1 VILQHGLLDSCAGW
15 VLNGSYSLAF
25 LLADLGYDIW
35 MNNSR
40 GNRYSRNHTM
50 LDPDKD
56 DHKALFWDYSFE
68 EMAKYD
74 QPALFKFVLSRTGVQ
89 KVTYIGHSQGTT
101 QMFCALSENMEFFRQ
116 HMNLFVALAPVA
128 RVDSCSSGILK
139 KMKDNEVVEKTLKKL
154 NVFEM
159 FPSKDKNNTFQSFFH
174 KMAPDLGN
182 WGVTQIADD
191 NANTLNKKK
200 L

>member
-1 VILQHGLLDSCAGW
+1 MILQHGLLDSCAGW

-56 DHKALFWDYSFE
+56 EHKAIFWDYSFE

-74 QPALFKFVLSRTGVQ
+74 QPALFKF
-89 KVTYIGHSQGTT
+89 
-101 QMFCALSENMEFFRQ
+101 
-116 HMNLFVALAPVA
+116 
-128 RVDSCSSGILK
+128 IL
-139 KMKDNEVVEKTLKKL
+139 
-154 NVFEM
+154 
-159 FPSKDKNNTFQSFFH
+159 
-174 KMAPDLGN
+174 
-182 WGVTQIADD
+182 
-191 NANTLNKKK
+191 
-200 L
+200 